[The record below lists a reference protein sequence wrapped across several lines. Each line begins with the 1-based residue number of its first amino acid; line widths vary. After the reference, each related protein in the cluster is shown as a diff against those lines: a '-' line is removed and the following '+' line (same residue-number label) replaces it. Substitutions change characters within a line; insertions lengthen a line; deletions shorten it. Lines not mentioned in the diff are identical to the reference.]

1 MIIILSWLRPCPTDK
16 TCHYINRSLSLPR
29 SAVLLLT
36 FVGSVR
42 GSFNFLC
49 LWDRAKEKSSRR
61 KMKVNKRAG
70 ETRGPDKT
78 GRPETFLI
86 TCDVNQPLLLE
97 TGVGNILVSRL
108 GIFLRNGT
116 F

>member
-1 MIIILSWLRPCPTDK
+1 
-16 TCHYINRSLSLPR
+16 
-29 SAVLLLT
+29 
-36 FVGSVR
+36 
-42 GSFNFLC
+42 
-49 LWDRAKEKSSRR
+49 
-61 KMKVNKRAG
+61 MKVNKRAG

>member
-42 GSFNFLC
+42 EVVQFFVL
-49 LWDRAKEKSSRR
+49 
-61 KMKVNKRAG
+61 VG
-70 ETRGPDKT
+70 EGEVIPPKNESEQK
-78 GRPETFLI
+78 GR
-86 TCDVNQPLLLE
+86 
-97 TGVGNILVSRL
+97 
-108 GIFLRNGT
+108 
-116 F
+116 